1 MFELTLSTTIDKQ
14 RYLGEFFSRFGQEIR
29 GDSGVVVNQNSN
41 GRAYLAIAVDEAKK
55 EYYKAKILDYIL
67 FVIVDDYKYNFY
79 KDNLTI
85 NEDSVVFKSFL
96 KAISIFDAEN
106 DKDIIKSQ
114 IQLSGEILIDSFFY
128 FKLQLLR
135 ARWERTANII
145 NQNNIIQS
153 TSSMLDI
160 LKYLT
165 TISDYGIVLAN
176 VCFCKKQ
183 IVLRT
188 YEGVKRYKNNFKG
201 VSDFFAEIVKLNP
214 SKINIKQTAIKQ
226 THEETVSMLS
236 HIFGDKIY
244 FVNWF

>member
-128 FKLQLLR
+128 FKLQL
-135 ARWERTANII
+135 II
-145 NQNNIIQS
+145 RFYMTNLAPTTSTIIHTLYIISFS
-153 TSSMLDI
+153 TF
-160 LKYLT
+160 Y
-165 TISDYGIVLAN
+165 
-176 VCFCKKQ
+176 Q
-183 IVLRT
+183 IID
-188 YEGVKRYKNNFKG
+188 NF
-201 VSDFFAEIVKLNP
+201 P
-214 SKINIKQTAIKQ
+214 
-226 THEETVSMLS
+226 
-236 HIFGDKIY
+236 
-244 FVNWF
+244 